1 MIRVDHI
8 ERFLKVYLPL
18 KAAFVYPLPK
28 CFLVI
33 YVLFVWSV
41 NHCKKNKSPIRYFCF
56 PSDMLSFCFVF
67 FSIVGEGL
75 VINPSTIHLPHFFSF
90 FFQSIY
96 MYRTTKHLTYSW
108 LAVMTISL
116 HAVNNMVKSKPQTKP
131 SWKHGKSSKGKN
143 MTIKHLAIEVWP
155 MMAFVFG
162 LSKVWRSCYKH
173 TRMEEGQFC
182 PLHLLCT

>member
-41 NHCKKNKSPIRYFCF
+41 NHCKKKNPPLDI
-56 PSDMLSFCFVF
+56 FVF
-67 FSIVGEGL
+67 LLICCHFVL
-75 VINPSTIHLPHFFSF
+75 FFSLLWGKVLLLILQPSIYLTFFF

-155 MMAFVFG
+155 TMAFVFG